1 MRTIAI
7 INLKG
12 GTAKTTT
19 TVNLAAELRHRGKRV
34 LCIDADP
41 QHNLTDFLG
50 ASADGTTHHRPFG
63 RARLQADIAVQ
74 RLGAG
79 FGCVPSD
86 LSLCEIDI
94 EAIQKGI
101 SLRTVRDLCEAVAD
115 DFDVCLIDCPPSFTA
130 ASIAAL
136 VAADEVLLPVT
147 VDAFAIGGAQEI
159 VQQVENLAT
168 VNPALRVR
176 GVLVTMWQ
184 HTSVCMQ
191 GEDAVRRLDLPVL
204 HTVIRR
210 SCKVQE
216 ATFARQP
223 LRQYAPRAAAALD
236 YESLCCELLADW
248 GSAVAK
254 KFNLAALSAGDGG
267 GVQFGHAA
275 HHDDPHHRAAAERR
289 QLLRH
294 IQF

>member
-50 ASADGTTHHRPFG
+50 ADTDSPTISDLLASRCI
-63 RARLQADIAVQ
+63 IAEDLVQ
-74 RLGAG
+74 KLPGGLGI
-79 FGCVPSD
+79 VPSD

-101 SLRTVRDLCEAVAD
+101 SLRTVRDLCEAVSD

-136 VAADEVLLPVT
+136 VAADEVILPVT

-184 HTSVCMQ
+184 RTSVCMQ

-236 YESLCCELLADW
+236 YECLCCELLTDW
-248 GSAVAK
+248 GECR
-254 KFNLAALSAGDGG
+254 G
-267 GVQFGHAA
+267 
-275 HHDDPHHRAAAERR
+275 
-289 QLLRH
+289 
-294 IQF
+294 

>member
-50 ASADGTTHHRPFG
+50 ADKESTTITDLLA
-63 RARLQADIAVQ
+63 ARCIIAEDLVQ
-74 RLGAG
+74 KLPGGLGI
-79 FGCVPSD
+79 VPSD

-101 SLRTVRDLCEAVAD
+101 SLRTVRDLCDNLAYD
-115 DFDVCLIDCPPSFTA
+115 YDVCLIDCPPSFTA

-136 VAADEVLLPVT
+136 VAADEVILPVT
-147 VDAFAIGGAQEI
+147 VDAFAVGGAQEI
-159 VQQVENLAT
+159 VRQVDNLAE

-176 GVLVTMWQ
+176 GVLVTMWTR
-184 HTSVCMQ
+184 TSVCMQ

-204 HTVIRR
+204 RTVIRR

-223 LRQYAPRAAAALD
+223 LRQYAPHSTAAED
-236 YESLCCELLADW
+236 YEALCCELLADW
-248 GSAVAK
+248 GECR
-254 KFNLAALSAGDGG
+254 G
-267 GVQFGHAA
+267 
-275 HHDDPHHRAAAERR
+275 
-289 QLLRH
+289 
-294 IQF
+294 

>member
-19 TVNLAAELRHRGKRV
+19 TVNLAAELQHRGKRV

-50 ASADGTTHHRPFG
+50 ADAEGPTISDLLA
-63 RARLQADIAVQ
+63 ARCVIAEDLVQ
-74 RLGAG
+74 KLPGGLGI
-79 FGCVPSD
+79 VPSD

-101 SLRTVRDLCEAVAD
+101 SLRTVRDLCANLAYD
-115 DFDVCLIDCPPSFTA
+115 YDVCLIDCPPSFTA

-136 VAADEVLLPVT
+136 VAADEVILPVT
-147 VDAFAIGGAQEI
+147 VDAFAVGGAQEI
-159 VQQVENLAT
+159 VRQVDNLAEI
-168 VNPALRVR
+168 NPALRVR
-176 GVLVTMWQ
+176 GVLVTMWTR
-184 HTSVCMQ
+184 TSVCMQ
-191 GEDAVRRLDLPVL
+191 GEDAVRRLELPVL

-223 LRQYAPRAAAALD
+223 LRQYAPHSTAAED
-236 YESLCCELLADW
+236 YENLCCELLADW
-248 GSAVAK
+248 GECR
-254 KFNLAALSAGDGG
+254 G
-267 GVQFGHAA
+267 
-275 HHDDPHHRAAAERR
+275 
-289 QLLRH
+289 
-294 IQF
+294 

>member
-19 TVNLAAELRHRGKRV
+19 TVNLAAELRHRRKRV

-50 ASADGTTHHRPFG
+50 ANADGTTLSDLLAG
-63 RARLQADIAVQ
+63 RVSSAEIAVQ
-74 RLGAG
+74 RLDAG
-79 FGCVPSD
+79 LGCVPSD
-86 LSLCEIDI
+86 LDLCKIDI

-101 SLRTVRDLCEAVAD
+101 SLRTVRSLCEVVAD

-136 VAADEVLLPVT
+136 VAADEVILPVT
-147 VDAFAIGGAQEI
+147 VDAFAVGGAQEI
-159 VQQVENLAT
+159 VRQVDNLAEI
-168 VNPALRVR
+168 NPALRVR
-176 GVLVTMWQ
+176 GVLVTMWTR
-184 HTSVCMQ
+184 TSVCMQ
-191 GEDAVRRLDLPVL
+191 GEEAVRRLDLPVL
-204 HTVIRR
+204 RTVIRR

-223 LRQYAPRAAAALD
+223 LRQYAPHSTAAED
-236 YESLCCELLADW
+236 YEALCCELLADW
-248 GSAVAK
+248 GECR
-254 KFNLAALSAGDGG
+254 G
-267 GVQFGHAA
+267 
-275 HHDDPHHRAAAERR
+275 
-289 QLLRH
+289 
-294 IQF
+294 

>member
-19 TVNLAAELRHRGKRV
+19 AVNLAAELRHRGKRV

-50 ASADGTTHHRPFG
+50 ADAEGTTITDLLAG
-63 RARLQADIAVQ
+63 RCVEAELAVQ
-74 RLGAG
+74 RIRPGLA
-79 FGCVPSD
+79 CVPSD

-94 EAIQKGI
+94 EAIRRGI

-136 VAADEVLLPVT
+136 VAADEVILPVT
-147 VDAFAIGGAQEI
+147 VDAFAVGGAQEI
-159 VQQVENLAT
+159 VRQVQNLAEI
-168 VNPALRVR
+168 NPALTVR
-176 GVLVTMWQ
+176 GILITMWQ
-184 HTSVCMQ
+184 RTSVCMQ

-223 LRQYAPRAAAALD
+223 LRQYDTRCGAAAD
-236 YESLCCELLADW
+236 YDDLACELLTEW
-248 GSAVAK
+248 GECRV
-254 KFNLAALSAGDGG
+254 
-267 GVQFGHAA
+267 
-275 HHDDPHHRAAAERR
+275 
-289 QLLRH
+289 
-294 IQF
+294 

>member
-50 ASADGTTHHRPFG
+50 ASADGTTITDLLAG
-63 RARLQADIAVQ
+63 RVCEADIAVQ

-79 FGCVPSD
+79 FGIVPSD

-136 VAADEVLLPVT
+136 VAADEVILPVT

-184 HTSVCMQ
+184 RTSVCMQ
-191 GEDAVRRLDLPVL
+191 GEDAVRRLAELAFGRANDAVAMALSPEREGLSAEKLDL
-204 HTVIRR
+204 
-210 SCKVQE
+210 
-216 ATFARQP
+216 
-223 LRQYAPRAAAALD
+223 
-236 YESLCCELLADW
+236 
-248 GSAVAK
+248 SAVSEFK
-254 KFNLAALSAGDGG
+254 VTDKG
-267 GVQFGHAA
+267 GVEVKLIDRIRALEALYGLLSEEKAEGAGELYRVLTEAA
-275 HHDDPHHRAAAERR
+275 GEEGGWDDG
-289 QLLRH
+289 
-294 IQF
+294 

>member
-19 TVNLAAELRHRGKRV
+19 TVNLAAELQHRGKRV

-50 ASADGTTHHRPFG
+50 ADAEGTTITDLLAG
-63 RARLQADIAVQ
+63 RCCEAELAVQ
-74 RLGAG
+74 RIRSGLA
-79 FGCVPSD
+79 CVPSD

-101 SLRTVRDLCEAVAD
+101 SLRTLRDLCGSVAEQ
-115 DFDVCLIDCPPSFTA
+115 FDVCLIDCPPSFTA

-136 VAADEVLLPVT
+136 VAADEVILPVT
-147 VDAFAIGGAQEI
+147 VDAFAMGGVQEI
-159 VQQVENLAT
+159 VRQVENLAS

-176 GVLVTMWQ
+176 GILITMWQ
-184 HTSVCMQ
+184 RTSVCAQ
-191 GEDAVRRLDLPVL
+191 GEDAVRRLDLPVFAAK
-204 HTVIRR
+204 IRR

-216 ATFARQP
+216 ATFARQA
-223 LRQYAPRAAAALD
+223 LRSYAPSCPATVD
-236 YESLCCELLADW
+236 YDNLACELLTEW
-248 GSAVAK
+248 G
-254 KFNLAALSAGDGG
+254 
-267 GVQFGHAA
+267 
-275 HHDDPHHRAAAERR
+275 ERR
-289 QLLRH
+289 G
-294 IQF
+294 

>member
-50 ASADGTTHHRPFG
+50 ASAEGTTITDLLAG
-63 RARLQADIAVQ
+63 RVCEAEIAVQ

-136 VAADEVLLPVT
+136 VAADEVILPVT

-159 VQQVENLAT
+159 VQQVENLAGQ
-168 VNPALRVR
+168 PGAPCAR
-176 GVLVTMWQ
+176 GARDHVAA
-184 HTSVCMQ
+184 H
-191 GEDAVRRLDLPVL
+191 ERL
-204 HTVIRR
+204 HAGRGR
-210 SCKVQE
+210 
-216 ATFARQP
+216 
-223 LRQYAPRAAAALD
+223 RAAAR
-236 YESLCCELLADW
+236 
-248 GSAVAK
+248 
-254 KFNLAALSAGDGG
+254 SAG
-267 GVQFGHAA
+267 AA
-275 HHDDPHHRAAAERR
+275 HRHPPLLQGAGGDVRPAAAAPVRAARR
-289 QLLRH
+289 RRAGL
-294 IQF
+294 

>member
-50 ASADGTTHHRPFG
+50 ASADGTTITDLLAG
-63 RARLQADIAVQ
+63 RVCEADIAVQ
-74 RLGAG
+74 PLGAG

-136 VAADEVLLPVT
+136 VAADEVILPVT

-184 HTSVCMQ
+184 RTSVCMQ

-204 HTVIRR
+204 QGAGGDVR
-210 SCKVQE
+210 
-216 ATFARQP
+216 P
-223 LRQYAPRAAAALD
+223 AAAA
-236 YESLCCELLADW
+236 
-248 GSAVAK
+248 AVR
-254 KFNLAALSAGDGG
+254 AARRRRAGLRIAMLRASRRLG
-267 GVQFGHAA
+267 GV
-275 HHDDPHHRAAAERR
+275 PWLRNSTLPRSCRR
-289 QLLRH
+289 WRLCPIWTRRGSR
-294 IQF
+294 